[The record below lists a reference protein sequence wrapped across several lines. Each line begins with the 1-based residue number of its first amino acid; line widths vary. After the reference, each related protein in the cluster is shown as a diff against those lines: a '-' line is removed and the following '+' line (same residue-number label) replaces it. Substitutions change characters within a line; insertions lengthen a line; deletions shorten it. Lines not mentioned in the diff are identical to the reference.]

1 MIFYLSSLQN
11 IDQSIY
17 EAAKIDGANAFTQF
31 FKITV
36 PLLKPIILFT
46 SITSTIGTL
55 QIFDEIMNITKGG
68 PGNATMSISQY
79 IYNLS
84 FKYSPDFGYAATVS
98 YSIVILII
106 ILSIIQFKVAG
117 DNKMAKSRAKRIFT
131 YVFPIVAFIS
141 IFPFFW
147 MIVSATN
154 KSVDVTRGTLLPGS
168 ALIANFNKLLDE
180 WNLIQAMGNSAIISI
195 VSTILALLI
204 GSMAGY
210 GFEIYRT
217 KSRDIV
223 FTILLMS
230 MMIPFAAIM
239 IPLYR
244 MFATI
249 SSVAPVIGINT
260 MASVIIPTITT
271 AFLIFFFRQNTKM
284 FPKDLLEAGRI
295 DGLSELGIFLKS
307 ICQQ

>member
-1 MIFYLSSLQN
+1 
-11 IDQSIY
+11 
-17 EAAKIDGANAFTQF
+17 
-31 FKITV
+31 
-36 PLLKPIILFT
+36 
-46 SITSTIGTL
+46 
-55 QIFDEIMNITKGG
+55 
-68 PGNATMSISQY
+68 
-79 IYNLS
+79 
-84 FKYSPDFGYAATVS
+84 
-98 YSIVILII
+98 
-106 ILSIIQFKVAG
+106 
-117 DNKMAKSRAKRIFT
+117 MAKSRAKRIFT
-131 YVFPIVAFIS
+131 YVFLSIVAFIS

-154 KSVDVTRGTLLPGS
+154 KSVDVTKGTLVPGS
-168 ALIANFNKLLDE
+168 ALLDNINKLLE
-180 WNLIQAMGNSAIISI
+180 TTNLVQSLGNSAIISI

-210 GFEIYRT
+210 GFEVFRT

-249 SSVAPVIGINT
+249 SSAAPVIGINT

-295 DGLSELGIFLKS
+295 DGLSELGIFLKIYMPTMKTTYAAAAIITFMS
-307 ICQQ
+307 SWNNYLWPLIVLQTPDQQTIPLLISNLGAGYAPDYGVIMTAVVIATLPTAIVFFIMQKHFVAGMVGSVK

>member
-1 MIFYLSSLQN
+1 
-11 IDQSIY
+11 
-17 EAAKIDGANAFTQF
+17 
-31 FKITV
+31 
-36 PLLKPIILFT
+36 
-46 SITSTIGTL
+46 
-55 QIFDEIMNITKGG
+55 
-68 PGNATMSISQY
+68 
-79 IYNLS
+79 
-84 FKYSPDFGYAATVS
+84 
-98 YSIVILII
+98 
-106 ILSIIQFKVAG
+106 
-117 DNKMAKSRAKRIFT
+117 MAKSRAKRIFT
-131 YVFPIVAFIS
+131 YVFLSIVAFIS

-147 MIVSATN
+147 MIISATN

-168 ALIANFNKLLDE
+168 ALIENINKLLDTT
-180 WNLIQAMGNSAIISI
+180 NLIQALGNSAIISI

-210 GFEIYRT
+210 GFEVYRT
-217 KSRDIV
+217 KSRDVV
-223 FTILLMS
+223 FNILLMS

-249 SSVAPVIGINT
+249 SSAAPAIGINT

-295 DGLSELGIFLKS
+295 DGLSELGIFLKIYMPTMKTTYAAAAIITFMS
-307 ICQQ
+307 SWNNYLWPLIVLQTPDQQTIPLLISNLGAGYAPDYGVIMTAVVIATLPTALVFFIMQKHFVAGMVGSVK

>member
-1 MIFYLSSLQN
+1 
-11 IDQSIY
+11 
-17 EAAKIDGANAFTQF
+17 
-31 FKITV
+31 
-36 PLLKPIILFT
+36 
-46 SITSTIGTL
+46 
-55 QIFDEIMNITKGG
+55 
-68 PGNATMSISQY
+68 
-79 IYNLS
+79 
-84 FKYSPDFGYAATVS
+84 
-98 YSIVILII
+98 
-106 ILSIIQFKVAG
+106 
-117 DNKMAKSRAKRIFT
+117 MAKSRAKRIFT
-131 YVFPIVAFIS
+131 YVFLSIVAFIS

-168 ALIANFNKLLDE
+168 ALIENINKLLDTT
-180 WNLIQAMGNSAIISI
+180 NLIQALGNSAIISI

-210 GFEIYRT
+210 GFEVFRT
-217 KSRDIV
+217 KSRDVV
-223 FTILLMS
+223 FNILLMS

-295 DGLSELGIFLKS
+295 DGLSELGIFLKIYMPTMKTTYAAAAIITFMS
-307 ICQQ
+307 SWNNYLWPLIVLQTPDQQTIPLLISNLGAGYAPDYGVIMTAVVIATLPTALVFFIMQKHFVAGMVGSVK